1 MNIREV
7 IISFDEPWPE
17 QHIRSLQTAYG
28 KTAFAEEVLEGVF
41 DILIRDTTKLWDL
54 NLRLLDYITSL
65 VPGSWKYS
73 FTHDFEKEYPN
84 DKLDL
89 RGGIPA
95 GLTGISS
102 QSLPHYQQVQ
112 RLHQSFQPNLSILDV
127 LCHLGPGTTD
137 YLAQYAAQLYSTT

>member
-7 IISFDEPWPE
+7 AISYDEPWPE

-41 DILIRDTTKLWDL
+41 DILASNPRQLWDL
-54 NLRLLDYITSL
+54 NISLIDYLTSL
-65 VPGSWKYS
+65 IPGSWKYS
-73 FTHDFEKEYPN
+73 FTNVFEKNYSGESF
-84 DKLDL
+84 DL
-89 RGGIPA
+89 RGGIPS
-95 GLTGISS
+95 GITGISS
-102 QSLPHYQQVQ
+102 QSLPQYPQVQ

-137 YLAQYAAQLYSTT
+137 YLSQYAAQLYSKT